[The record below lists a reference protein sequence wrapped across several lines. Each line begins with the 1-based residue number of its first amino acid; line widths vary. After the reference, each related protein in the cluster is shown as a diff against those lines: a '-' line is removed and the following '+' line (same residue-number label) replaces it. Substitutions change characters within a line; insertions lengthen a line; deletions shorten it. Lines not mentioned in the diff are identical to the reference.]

1 MEIAKSFLDKVNN
14 ELKGEAVSQLDQQ
27 LMRAVN
33 DSVMAPEEALLVM
46 MELIFTLFAETE
58 GHYAEMKYADGN
70 GVHHKFTLE
79 IKVPASA
86 NKE

>member
-14 ELKGEAVSQLDQQ
+14 ELKDEAVSQLDQQ

-58 GHYAEMKYADGN
+58 GH
-70 GVHHKFTLE
+70 
-79 IKVPASA
+79 
-86 NKE
+86 

>member
-14 ELKGEAVSQLDQQ
+14 ELKDEAVSQLDQQ

-70 GVHHKFTLE
+70 GVHQKFTLE
-79 IKVPASA
+79 IKVPAGS
-86 NKE
+86 NEN

>member
-14 ELKGEAVSQLDQQ
+14 ELKDELVSQLDQK
-27 LMRAVN
+27 LRRVVN
-33 DSVMAPEEALLVM
+33 DSFLAPEEALLVL

-58 GHYAEMKYADGN
+58 GHYAEMKFSDGN

-79 IKVPASA
+79 IKVPAA
-86 NKE
+86 L

>member
-1 MEIAKSFLDKVNN
+1 MEIAKNFLDKVNN
-14 ELKGEAVSQLDQQ
+14 ELKDEFVSQLDKQ
-27 LMRAVN
+27 LRSIVN

-79 IKVPASA
+79 IIVPAGS
-86 NKE
+86 NKK